1 MGKSGISRMLFFNVS
16 LLISIEFLLMFHVEH
31 TRNDV
36 RNILLRIKKKPI
48 ILIEM
53 MTIEELKTLVRDVPD
68 FPQKGIIFKDITTML
83 KNKDGLH
90 LAAKLL
96 SEQYADKGI
105 TKVVGIE
112 SRGFIMGPIVAEK
125 IGAGFVPIRKPG
137 KLPADTVSES
147 YTKEYGVDTIE
158 IHTDAINENDVV
170 LLHDDLLATGGTMYA
185 AYLLAKR
192 FNPKKIYV
200 SFIAELEFLNGR
212 KLFPA
217 DVEID
222 ALIKY

>member
-1 MGKSGISRMLFFNVS
+1 
-16 LLISIEFLLMFHVEH
+16 
-31 TRNDV
+31 
-36 RNILLRIKKKPI
+36 
-48 ILIEM
+48 
-53 MTIEELKTLVRDVPD
+53 MTIEDLKLLVRDVPD
-68 FPQKGIIFKDITTML
+68 FPKKGILFKDITTML
-83 KNKDGLH
+83 KDKEGLR
-90 LAAKLL
+90 LASQLL
-96 SEQYADKGI
+96 TERYLDKGI

-112 SRGFIMGPIVAEK
+112 SRGFIMGPIIAEK
-125 IGAGFVPIRKPG
+125 IGAGFGPMRKPG

-147 YTKEYGVDTIE
+147 YSKEYGVDTIE
-158 IHTDAINENDVV
+158 VHVDALNENDVV

-200 SFIAELEFLNGR
+200 SFIAELEFLKGR
-212 KLFPA
+212 ELFPA

>member
-1 MGKSGISRMLFFNVS
+1 
-16 LLISIEFLLMFHVEH
+16 
-31 TRNDV
+31 
-36 RNILLRIKKKPI
+36 
-48 ILIEM
+48 
-53 MTIEELKTLVRDVPD
+53 MTIEDLKLLVRDVPD
-68 FPQKGIIFKDITTML
+68 FPKKGILFKDITTML
-83 KNKDGLH
+83 KDKEGLR
-90 LAAKLL
+90 LASQLL
-96 SEQYADKGI
+96 TEHYIDKGI

-112 SRGFIMGPIVAEK
+112 SRGFIMGPIIAEK
-125 IGAGFVPIRKPG
+125 IGAGFVPMRKPG

-147 YTKEYGVDTIE
+147 YSKEYGVDTIE
-158 IHTDAINENDVV
+158 VHVDALNENDVV

-200 SFIAELEFLNGR
+200 SFIAELEFLKGR
-212 KLFPA
+212 ELFPA

>member
-1 MGKSGISRMLFFNVS
+1 
-16 LLISIEFLLMFHVEH
+16 
-31 TRNDV
+31 
-36 RNILLRIKKKPI
+36 
-48 ILIEM
+48 
-53 MTIEELKTLVRDVPD
+53 MTIEDLKLLVRDVPD
-68 FPQKGIIFKDITTML
+68 FPKKGILFKDITTML
-83 KNKDGLH
+83 KDKEGLR
-90 LAAKLL
+90 LASQLL
-96 SEQYADKGI
+96 TERYLDKGI

-112 SRGFIMGPIVAEK
+112 SRGFIMGPIIAEK
-125 IGAGFVPIRKPG
+125 IGAGFVPMRKPG

-147 YTKEYGVDTIE
+147 YSKEYGVDTIE
-158 IHTDAINENDVV
+158 VHVDALNENDVV

-200 SFIAELEFLNGR
+200 SFIAELEFLKGR
-212 KLFPA
+212 ELFPA

>member
-1 MGKSGISRMLFFNVS
+1 
-16 LLISIEFLLMFHVEH
+16 
-31 TRNDV
+31 
-36 RNILLRIKKKPI
+36 
-48 ILIEM
+48 M
-53 MTIEELKTLVRDVPD
+53 MTIEELKELVRDVPD
-68 FPQKGIIFKDITTML
+68 FPKKGILFKDITTML
-83 KNKDGLH
+83 KDIEGLRFT
-90 LAAKLL
+90 AKLL
-96 SEQYADKGI
+96 CDRYADKGI

-125 IGAGFVPIRKPG
+125 IGAGFVPMRKPG

-147 YTKEYGVDTIE
+147 YTKEYGVDTVE
-158 IHTDAINENDVV
+158 VHVDAIDENDVV

-200 SFIAELEFLNGR
+200 SFIAELEFLKGR
-212 KLFPA
+212 ELFPA

-222 ALIKY
+222 AIIKY

>member
-1 MGKSGISRMLFFNVS
+1 
-16 LLISIEFLLMFHVEH
+16 
-31 TRNDV
+31 
-36 RNILLRIKKKPI
+36 
-48 ILIEM
+48 
-53 MTIEELKTLVRDVPD
+53 MTIEDLKLLVRDVPD
-68 FPQKGIIFKDITTML
+68 FPKKGILFKDITTML
-83 KNKDGLH
+83 KDKEGLR
-90 LAAKLL
+90 LASQLL
-96 SEQYADKGI
+96 TERYIDKGI

-112 SRGFIMGPIVAEK
+112 SRGFIMGPIIAEK
-125 IGAGFVPIRKPG
+125 IGAGFVPMRKPG

-147 YTKEYGVDTIE
+147 YSKEYGVDTIE
-158 IHTDAINENDVV
+158 VHVDALNENDVV

-200 SFIAELEFLNGR
+200 SFIAELEFLKGR
-212 KLFPA
+212 ELFPA